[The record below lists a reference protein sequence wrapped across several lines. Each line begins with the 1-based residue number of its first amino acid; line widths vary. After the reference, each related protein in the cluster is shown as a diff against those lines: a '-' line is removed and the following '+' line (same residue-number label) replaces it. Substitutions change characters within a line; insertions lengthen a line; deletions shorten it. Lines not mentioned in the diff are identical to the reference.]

1 MGKRGLFFTHL
12 FSADDSL
19 LFFRND
25 KYSLRN
31 LQNTL
36 DWCCNISGQ
45 KINLGKSTLFCSL
58 NMPKE
63 TQEAIARNLQVNLA
77 QCPNKYLGINFKL
90 RGNRIADFQFLID
103 KLNFKHG
110 EKIVGNSLLPQ
121 HFFLKKIM
129 DIPTTIHFFFFF
141 NFKKPLLFL
150 FLWATF

>member
-77 QCPNKYLGINFKL
+77 QCPSKYLGINFKL

-103 KLNFKHG
+103 KLNFNHG

-121 HFFLKKIM
+121 QFFFLNYGYS
-129 DIPTTIHFFFFF
+129 HYYALFFFFSILR
-141 NFKKPLLFL
+141 NLFY
-150 FLWATF
+150 FYFFWATF